1 MKKLIFLI
9 MTTSIMLFSCN
20 NNEPEKVDTPEP
32 VKEEFVYQVEQFADI
47 KILRYEIP
55 GFDSLNLQQKTLCYY
70 LYEAARAGYDIIWD
84 QNYKHNLMLRTT
96 LAQIVNNFSGNRK
109 NPDFEKFLIYV
120 KRVFVSN
127 GIHHHYSTDKFKPEF
142 TQEYFIELIN
152 NSPKAQFPIAEG
164 DSLSDFT
171 RSILP
176 LVFDENKDAK
186 KIVQD
191 TKKDIVA
198 TSATNFYE
206 GVTQKMVEQYYN
218 SIIDRKDIRPVSY
231 GLNSKVVLDKGKV
244 VEKVWKLGGMYTQ
257 AIEKIIYWLE
267 KAVTVAENETQKK
280 SLLKLIE
287 FYKTGDL
294 RTFDEYSILW
304 LNDTNSTV
312 DVVNGFIE
320 VYGDPLGKKGSFQ
333 SMVSIR
339 DFEASK
345 RTKLISDNAQWFEN
359 NLPYHEEYKK
369 KNAVG
374 INAKAINVVTL
385 AGDNYPTPP
394 IGVNLPNADW
404 IRAEHG
410 SKSVTIS
417 NLVHSYN
424 ESSKKSGALEEFA
437 WSNEEIERVRKYTM
451 AGEIHT
457 DLHEIIGHGSGQ
469 LKKGVADPSE
479 TLKNYAS
486 PLEETRAELVGLY
499 FLLDPKMVEL
509 GLLPDL
515 EAGKAQYDSYIR
527 NGMIT
532 QLVRIELGKTIEQA
546 HMRARQLIAQW
557 AFDKGK
563 NEKVIEKKY
572 VEGKTFFTINDYD
585 KLRTIFGEML
595 REIQRIKSEG
605 DYNAG
610 KNLIEKFAVKI
621 DYDLHKEILDRWQ
634 KLNIAPYGAFI
645 NPVLVPVYEGDKI
658 IDVKVEYPTDFLQQG
673 LDYIKNDSYLP
684 LYN

>member
-1 MKKLIFLI
+1 
-9 MTTSIMLFSCN
+9 
-20 NNEPEKVDTPEP
+20 
-32 VKEEFVYQVEQFADI
+32 
-47 KILRYEIP
+47 
-55 GFDSLNLQQKTLCYY
+55 
-70 LYEAARAGYDIIWD
+70 
-84 QNYKHNLMLRTT
+84 
-96 LAQIVNNFSGNRK
+96 
-109 NPDFEKFLIYV
+109 
-120 KRVFVSN
+120 
-127 GIHHHYSTDKFKPEF
+127 
-142 TQEYFIELIN
+142 
-152 NSPKAQFPIAEG
+152 
-164 DSLSDFT
+164 
-171 RSILP
+171 
-176 LVFDENKDAK
+176 
-186 KIVQD
+186 
-191 TKKDIVA
+191 
-198 TSATNFYE
+198 
-206 GVTQKMVEQYYN
+206 
-218 SIIDRKDIRPVSY
+218 
-231 GLNSKVVLDKGKV
+231 
-244 VEKVWKLGGMYTQ
+244 
-257 AIEKIIYWLE
+257 
-267 KAVTVAENETQKK
+267 
-280 SLLKLIE
+280 
-287 FYKTGDL
+287 
-294 RTFDEYSILW
+294 
-304 LNDTNSTV
+304 
-312 DVVNGFIE
+312 

>member
-1 MKKLIFLI
+1 MKHFILIL
-9 MTTSIMLFSCN
+9 MTSTLMLFSCN
-20 NNEPEKVDTPEP
+20 NDPKNQPETEP
-32 VKEEFVYQVEQFADI
+32 VAEEFVYQVEQFGDI

-55 GFDSLNLQQKTLCYY
+55 GFKELSLQQKTLCYY

-84 QNYKHNLMLRTT
+84 QNYKHNLMLRTVFT
-96 LAQIVNNFSGNRK
+96 QILDKYNGDRK
-109 NPDFEKFLIYV
+109 APEFEKFLVYV
-120 KRVFVSN
+120 KRSFVAN
-127 GIHHHYSTDKFKPEF
+127 GIHHHYATDKFKPEF
-142 TQEYFIELIN
+142 TQDYFISLMN
-152 NSPKAQFPIAEG
+152 NSPGASFPLGESESI
-164 DSLSDFT
+164 SDFT
-171 RSILP
+171 RSIIP
-176 LVFDENKDAK
+176 FIFDANTDGKR
-186 KIVQD
+186 IVQD
-191 TKKDIVA
+191 TKQDIVKA
-198 TSATNFYE
+198 SACNFYE

-218 SIIDRKDIRPVSY
+218 SITDRKDPRPISY
-231 GLNSKVVLDKGKV
+231 GLNSKVVAENGKA
-244 VEKVWKLGGMYTQ
+244 VEKVYKVGGMYDA
-257 AIEKIIYWLE
+257 AIVKIVFWLE
-267 KAVTVAENETQKK
+267 KAVTVAENDAQKK
-280 SLLKLIE
+280 SLEKLVE
-287 FYKTGDL
+287 FYKTGNL
-294 RTFDEYSILW
+294 RTFDEYSVLW
-304 LNDTNSTV
+304 LNDTASTI

-320 VYGDPLGKKGSFQ
+320 VYGDPLGKKGAFQ

-345 RTKLISDNAQWFEN
+345 RTKLISDNAQWFEE
-359 NLPYHEEYKK
+359 NLPYAPAYKK
-369 KNAVG
+369 EKAVG

-424 ESSKKSGALEEFA
+424 ESSKTSGALDEFCWSKEEA
-437 WSNEEIERVRKYTM
+437 ERIRKYTM

-486 PLEETRAELVGLY
+486 PIEEARAELVGLY
-499 FLLDPKMVEL
+499 FLLDPKLVEL
-509 GLLPDL
+509 GLIPDL
-515 EAGKAQYDSYIR
+515 DAGRAQYDSYIR

-546 HMRARQLIAQW
+546 HMRARQLIAKW
-557 AFDKGK
+557 AFDKGQK
-563 NEKVIEKKY
+563 DNVIEKKTRDNETFY
-572 VEGKTFFTINDYD
+572 VINDYD
-585 KLRTIFGEML
+585 KLRLIFGDML
-595 REIQRIKSEG
+595 KEVQRIKSEG
-605 DYNAG
+605 DYKAG
-610 KNLIEKFAVKI
+610 KNIVENYGVQI
-621 DYDLHKEILDRWQ
+621 DPELHKEVLDRWA

-658 IDVKVEYPTDFLQQG
+658 IDVKVEYPKDFLQQV
-673 LDYIKNDSYLP
+673 LDYVKNNHHLP